1 MGVGGHRI
9 VERDAGIRM
18 QRADLDAHPVTADGI
33 DDRAHSFQREAGFVG
48 NAAAVLVRALVG
60 GIRQELLGQ
69 VAIGG
74 MKLHAVEA
82 GAHGVAGGSA
92 VVGNRLADF
101 FLRHG
106 VGHFEI
112 LRTL

>member
-33 DDRAHSFQREAGFVG
+33 DDRAHSFQREAGLAG